1 MVKELQDAFDE
12 ILRTERKN
20 APLAERYRT
29 LEQILNR
36 CLKTLTRDCP
46 VDFTNMAARLH
57 WLCKQTGHKA
67 YPLEVFRARAY
78 QIRKQTLQ
86 PNGPDY
92 PYDLKAVCEGLA
104 AFCHTPLPQ
113 QLAERLPQHWK
124 SIAMPDDVRKQ
135 TKRMRVTVHHWNN
148 RFIYGRENDAPR
160 ERLLK
165 ISYVTAG
172 NTIFAQ
178 LGNQLYEGAQLNLL
192 SVKWTVNDADDSKE
206 HPYVLQPEML
216 VLDPDF
222 LMDITAVAG
231 CIRPYGWSPYT
242 HLLLKFAPAE
252 RSAVLQAGNAAN
264 QFLDDCVNEN
274 DAAAEQT
281 EDRLYLCSMLK
292 SFRQDP
298 LVYSTL
304 QDIDRNF
311 FDQCRKQ
318 FHNIRQTVRG
328 SFSNA
333 AINIRKTDV
342 QLEPSFLCEAL
353 GLQGRMDL
361 LTCRADKLV
370 ELKSGK
376 AEEYPER
383 HPKEEHKLQIGLY
396 KEILYYNMDK
406 PREQVQ
412 SFLFYSRYPQLYA
425 IDVARS
431 DIRRLIALRN
441 ELVHMEHRLRNGA
454 SVTLLQEMTE
464 ERINTSGRHDAFYLR
479 YLQPRIQHVLAPLR
493 HMEPLEAAYF
503 HRFLTFMEREQ
514 FLAKAGD
521 GRPDSTGGFSET
533 WCLDT
538 PTKQQNGNILTDLHL
553 HPLKDEQGAVTHVR
567 LDFPEYEEDF
577 LPNFRQGDMVML
589 YERNSEQ
596 DNVISRQFFR
606 CVVEDI
612 QPDRMLLRLSYKQR
626 NASVFHC
633 GSLYA
638 VEPGYTDAS
647 FSQAYAG
654 LFSFITAPPER
665 KSLLLGTREPE
676 TDTGIRLNLPHP
688 DPDMAK
694 IVLQAKQAKDYF
706 LLIGPPGTGKTS
718 VALKCI
724 VEELLSDKPEKQLL
738 LMAYTNRAVD
748 EICNMLSTLHPA
760 PEYIRIGQD
769 LSCAPEFRHRLLK
782 NVISQA
788 QSRRQICD
796 TITPIRLFTGTVSS
810 LCTHSELFCLK
821 RFDVA
826 IIDEASQVLEPQLLP
841 LLCAVRKQRQGDA
854 TTTTCAIRK
863 FILIGDHKQLP
874 AVVMQRTEQSRVD
887 DATLNAIGLT
897 DCRNSLFERLHTL
910 NRIQQK
916 EGIEALLHRQGR
928 MHPHISRYVSRKFY
942 TGQQNTIPLRHQQE
956 EQIFDRYPSDPWTA
970 AIACT
975 RMGLISVA
983 PSPEEIHPRS
993 NIREAEATVRLIR
1006 TLHALFHLNNEEEN
1020 IGKRIGIIVPF
1031 RAQISMIRKKLLQT
1045 GLPGA
1050 EDLTIDTV
1058 ERYQGSQRDVIIF
1071 STTVSRYYQLSTLS
1085 DPVSTDGI
1093 RIDRKLNVA
1102 LTRARKQFFLV
1113 GNAPLLRQADA
1124 YRELLEYLTPLLPD
1138 E

>member
-1 MVKELQDAFDE
+1 MNAFFEEIKENEQEQEGLTGKYRKLAALTDRLVVEMTRDFAVEFTSMTGR
-12 ILRTERKN
+12 LYTLCRTTGYEHRDLARFRKN
-20 APLAERYRT
+20 ATEVARGSRT
-29 LEQILNR
+29 VE
-36 CLKTLTRDCP
+36 P
-46 VDFTNMAARLH
+46 EEYAH
-57 WLCKQTGHKA
+57 
-67 YPLEVFRARAY
+67 
-78 QIRKQTLQ
+78 
-86 PNGPDY
+86 
-92 PYDLKAVCEGLA
+92 DLKAVCEA
-104 AFCHTPLPQ
+104 VAFFTGEPVPEELRQRLPLGKR
-113 QLAERLPQHWK
+113 AERNRAPEEDFARKIRITVTGWDDTFVYGADREQ
-124 SIAMPDDVRKQ
+124 PDGEEIRARYRQEDGAFDDL
-135 TKRMRVTVHHWNN
+135 TDW
-148 RFIYGRENDAPR
+148 
-160 ERLLK
+160 
-165 ISYVTAG
+165 
-172 NTIFAQ
+172 
-178 LGNQLYEGAQLNLL
+178 LYEGAQLNLL
-192 SVKWTVNDADDSKE
+192 SVTFSEEEGQRTA
-206 HPYVLQPEML
+206 HPKLL
-216 VLDPDF
+216 ILDPDF
-222 LMDITAVAG
+222 LIDITAI
-231 CIRPYGWSPYT
+231 CQCYKPYGCHVLN
-242 HLLLKFAPAE
+242 HLINKFTPAP
-252 RSAVLQAGNAAN
+252 RSAALQLGNLAN
-264 QFLDDCVNEN
+264 QFLDACVHDNGLEEKSE
-274 DAAAEQT
+274 AEAYQ
-281 EDRLYLCSMLK
+281 EALLQ
-292 SFRQDP
+292 SFETSP
-298 LVYSTL
+298 IEYTTL
-304 QDIDRNF
+304 PDINQAF
-311 FDQCRKQ
+311 FEQARRQ
-318 FHNIRQTVRG
+318 FHHIREVVRKK
-328 SFSNA
+328 FTA
-333 AINIRKTDV
+333 EEIDIERQDV

-353 GLQGRMDL
+353 GLQGRLDL
-361 LTCRADKLV
+361 LVNDSSKIV

-383 HPKEEHKLQIGLY
+383 HPKEEHKLQIALY

-406 PREQVQ
+406 AREQVQ

-514 FLAKAGD
+514 FLAKVGD

-596 DNVISRQFFR
+596 DNVISKQFFR

-647 FSQAYAG
+647 FRQAYAG

-724 VEELLSDKPEKQLL
+724 VEELLSDRPEKQLL

-887 DATLNAIGLT
+887 DAALNAIGLT
-897 DCRNSLFERLHTL
+897 DCRNSLFERLHAL

-916 EGIEALLHRQGR
+916 EGIVALLHRQGR
-928 MHPHISRYVSRKFY
+928 MHPLISRYVSRKFY
-942 TGQQNTIPLRHQQE
+942 NGQLDTIPLRHQQE

-975 RMGLISVA
+975 RMGLLSVA
-983 PSPEEIHPRS
+983 PSPEETHPRS

-1006 TLHALFHLNNEEEN
+1006 TLHALFHLNDEEEN

-1031 RAQISMIRKKLLQT
+1031 RAQIAMIRKKLLQT

-1050 EDLTIDTV
+1050 ADLTIDTV